1 MLALSRARAG
11 SCGLRC
17 IACPSVRRSVL
28 TSSLA
33 MAAALRFAVLICL
46 LCSCAVQPALAPS
59 LSQDRPTERAARE
72 GCATTRDGRGCAAA
86 EAAAHH
92 PRAGRTGIY
101 FFFGT
106 GTTPACKFRT
116 YISSGTFSSG
126 ALCSSELCSLPRTQ
140 DSAVCTSARQDSVQR
155 WLPAA
160 IGALVDAQKLSGAA
174 SVLVRQAQRWRSRR
188 CICGAAGELAV
199 GHDQLGPCA
208 QLGLAGGSSEQL
220 CMMLPWAA
228 STW

>member
-92 PRAGRTGIY
+92 PRAGRTGMLALE
-101 FFFGT
+101 FLFEVKSLNT
-106 GTTPACKFRT
+106 CRVLRTTPLRT
-116 YISSGTFSSG
+116 H
-126 ALCSSELCSLPRTQ
+126 
-140 DSAVCTSARQDSVQR
+140 
-155 WLPAA
+155 
-160 IGALVDAQKLSGAA
+160 
-174 SVLVRQAQRWRSRR
+174 
-188 CICGAAGELAV
+188 LAV
-199 GHDQLGPCA
+199 ARDG
-208 QLGLAGGSSEQL
+208 
-220 CMMLPWAA
+220 
-228 STW
+228 

>member
-72 GCATTRDGRGCAAA
+72 GCATTRDGRGCAAVTFDCA
-86 EAAAHH
+86 PR
-92 PRAGRTGIY
+92 PRAMRPRWCCRARVEGQTSGVLKVSQAKPGLLLWRLRQVLRLELVCFGRGR
-101 FFFGT
+101 
-106 GTTPACKFRT
+106 FR
-116 YISSGTFSSG
+116 
-126 ALCSSELCSLPRTQ
+126 C
-140 DSAVCTSARQDSVQR
+140 RQDRIESLIQN
-155 WLPAA
+155 LD
-160 IGALVDAQKLSGAA
+160 ALGDTRK
-174 SVLVRQAQRWRSRR
+174 RR
-188 CICGAAGELAV
+188 YDLA
-199 GHDQLGPCA
+199 C
-208 QLGLAGGSSEQL
+208 
-220 CMMLPWAA
+220 
-228 STW
+228 

>member
-101 FFFGT
+101 YFPLERGRSAGFSPCDSRYG
-106 GTTPACKFRT
+106 GGRRGSPGMSAGMINNEGVNVDL
-116 YISSGTFSSG
+116 YI
-126 ALCSSELCSLPRTQ
+126 PR
-140 DSAVCTSARQDSVQR
+140 
-155 WLPAA
+155 
-160 IGALVDAQKLSGAA
+160 K
-174 SVLVRQAQRWRSRR
+174 
-188 CICGAAGELAV
+188 
-199 GHDQLGPCA
+199 
-208 QLGLAGGSSEQL
+208 
-220 CMMLPWAA
+220 
-228 STW
+228 

>member
-92 PRAGRTGIY
+92 PRAGRTGML
-101 FFFGT
+101 
-106 GTTPACKFRT
+106 ALELLFR
-116 YISSGTFSSG
+116 
-126 ALCSSELCSLPRTQ
+126 LCSLCLRFFETSSVRPAPRPRRGPPRPRH
-140 DSAVCTSARQDSVQR
+140 AAP
-155 WLPAA
+155 LPTR
-160 IGALVDAQKLSGAA
+160 DAGVPDILQ
-174 SVLVRQAQRWRSRR
+174 
-188 CICGAAGELAV
+188 LA
-199 GHDQLGPCA
+199 
-208 QLGLAGGSSEQL
+208 AGGSIRARTRVAG
-220 CMMLPWAA
+220 AA
-228 STW
+228 RRDGRLTAAACRSHGSPVTPLFLIGSIN

>member
-101 FFFGT
+101 YST
-106 GTTPACKFRT
+106 KK
-116 YISSGTFSSG
+116 
-126 ALCSSELCSLPRTQ
+126 SSEKKNRKV
-140 DSAVCTSARQDSVQR
+140 A
-155 WLPAA
+155 
-160 IGALVDAQKLSGAA
+160 DAK
-174 SVLVRQAQRWRSRR
+174 
-188 CICGAAGELAV
+188 
-199 GHDQLGPCA
+199 
-208 QLGLAGGSSEQL
+208 GS
-220 CMMLPWAA
+220 
-228 STW
+228 TT